1 MENIRVYSHSACL
14 SKENGEGHPERK
26 ERLESILDS
35 IQRID
40 DISID
45 LKEAPKA
52 QNKDINLVH
61 PQSYLEE
68 IFEMIPSQ
76 GLVGVEKEPYADT
89 LLCPDSKEAIL
100 RACGSGISASKD
112 LMDGSSKRVF
122 CAVRPPGHH
131 AETSRVNGFCF
142 LNNAAV
148 AARYLQSNYDI
159 KKIAI
164 IDFDVHHGNGTQ
176 EIFYSDSRV
185 LMISIHQWPLYP
197 GTGSEEEVGE
207 LEGQGFTVNIPLP
220 PGSTGSTYRSALDQ
234 IVVPLVE
241 DFQPDWILVS
251 AGFDAHR
258 EDPLTDMG
266 LTSGDF
272 ADLTANLFSLAPKN
286 HDGLFSKKGIYAI
299 IRHPIYT
306 VVIFHLPIIVALF
319 YKSFVLLFFLPAHYI
334 FWSHLV
340 EREEEYLVGIFGEDY
355 VDYMAKIPRFVP
367 WR

>member
-131 AETSRVNGFCF
+131 AETNRVNGFCF

-176 EIFYSDSRV
+176 EIFYNDNSV
-185 LMISIHQWPLYP
+185 LYGSIHQHPLFP
-197 GTGSEEEVGE
+197 GTGLESEMGAGNIFNAPIEGGTSSEEFLRVFNEK
-207 LEGQGFTVNIPLP
+207 
-220 PGSTGSTYRSALDQ
+220 
-234 IVVPLVE
+234 
-241 DFQPDWILVS
+241 ILVNVDRFEPEVIIIS
-251 AGFDAHR
+251 AGFDAHKR
-258 EDPLTDMG
+258 DPLATI
-266 LTSGDF
+266 
-272 ADLTANLFSLAPKN
+272 NLNSEDYFTMTQ
-286 HDGLFSKKGIYAI
+286 DI
-299 IRHPIYT
+299 
-306 VVIFHLPIIVALF
+306 
-319 YKSFVLLFFLPAHYI
+319 
-334 FWSHLV
+334 
-340 EREEEYLVGIFGEDY
+340 VGIANRHSKGRVISFLEGGYDLQALSESIQSHF
-355 VDYMAKIPRFVP
+355 KGLSS
-367 WR
+367 

>member
-112 LMDGSSKRVF
+112 LMNGSSKRVF

-176 EIFYSDSRV
+176 EIFYNDNSV
-185 LMISIHQWPLYP
+185 LYGSIHQHPLFP
-197 GTGSEEEVGE
+197 GTGLESEIGAGNIFNAPIEAGTSSEEFLRVFNEK
-207 LEGQGFTVNIPLP
+207 
-220 PGSTGSTYRSALDQ
+220 
-234 IVVPLVE
+234 
-241 DFQPDWILVS
+241 ILVNVEHFEPEVIIIS
-251 AGFDAHR
+251 AGFDAHKR
-258 EDPLTDMG
+258 DPLATI
-266 LTSGDF
+266 
-272 ADLTANLFSLAPKN
+272 NLNSEDYFTMTQ
-286 HDGLFSKKGIYAI
+286 DI
-299 IRHPIYT
+299 
-306 VVIFHLPIIVALF
+306 
-319 YKSFVLLFFLPAHYI
+319 
-334 FWSHLV
+334 
-340 EREEEYLVGIFGEDY
+340 VGIANRHSKGRVISFLEGGYDLQALSESIQSHFKGLS
-355 VDYMAKIPRFVP
+355 A
-367 WR
+367 